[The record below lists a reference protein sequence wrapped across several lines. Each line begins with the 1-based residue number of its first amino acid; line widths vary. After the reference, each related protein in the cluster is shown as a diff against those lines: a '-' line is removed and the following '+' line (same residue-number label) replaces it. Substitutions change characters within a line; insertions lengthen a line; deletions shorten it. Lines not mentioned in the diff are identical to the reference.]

1 MHRVRFRKA
10 NSLSLSPS
18 LFLWSPVHPA
28 AGVGLRAYITIA
40 REGKYA
46 RYSKPKIRGRVDE
59 FSNFRYF
66 FSSSSSSFENAL
78 TKESGSVND
87 GEVREESLT
96 N

>member
-10 NSLSLSPS
+10 NSLSLSPF

-28 AGVGLRAYITIA
+28 AGVGLRAYITTA

-59 FSNFRYF
+59 FFLIFAIF
-66 FSSSSSSFENAL
+66 FSSSFENAL

-87 GEVREESLT
+87 GEVREENLT